1 MVTALLLMFMLPGV
15 IVMILSGL
23 VLAASCVCFFQE
35 EGEKRKAE
43 ISGILGSAF
52 WLWASSTWVAI
63 MIVIANACNKKVPPT
78 SETLP

>member
-43 ISGILGSAF
+43 VGAILGSAF
-52 WLWASSTWVAI
+52 WLWASSAWV
-63 MIVIANACNKKVPPT
+63 MIFLLLANKYNP
-78 SETLP
+78 